1 MGRHFY
7 VTRWHQDVQEQNT
20 GAGSGREIVDMEERQ
35 IENEAETKTLERKGL
50 IETLETKQLTE
61 TLETK

>member
-7 VTRWHQDVQEQNT
+7 VTRWQQDVQEQNT
-20 GAGSGREIVDMEERQ
+20 GADGGREIVEMEERR

-50 IETLETKQLTE
+50 IETLETKRLTE